1 MNIRTLALAL
11 AIMPAIAS
19 AQDNNSDKDT
29 ISNKN
34 TKATS
39 LFTNIYKFNKQEL

>member
-34 TKATS
+34 TLTPLLS
-39 LFTNIYKFNKQEL
+39 STNRSTK